1 MKNKNTWLIGA
12 LAFLSFA
19 AAAQEDSVGLAE
31 KNAQKI
37 SILENDFGK
46 WGRLKISGYLQGQW
60 QWAESKGAEAFA
72 DGGKFGSTIDNRF
85 MIRRG
90 RIKFAYSVGIVQ
102 VVFQPDFT
110 EKGVKIKDAYVA
122 VTAPSK
128 IIGGQ
133 VGVFDRPFG
142 YEISYS
148 SSLRESPERSRV
160 FLSLFPDER
169 DMGVMANLKY
179 GEFTL
184 NGGVFNGTGV
194 ASEND
199 SHKDFI
205 GRLAWLKQTNNA
217 QVGLAFSY
225 YGGGVTTT
233 TDKHFT
239 FNKENGYTQQENR
252 VGDVKLRQ
260 YFGASAQY
268 LQMWGAGTTNL
279 RAEFLWGQQPGT
291 AKNNNIPSGGYA
303 TGADLYM
310 RNFMGGYAILV
321 QDIGRSKHSLVLKY
335 DYYDPNTSVKGDQI
349 GLLAGTSAADIAYST
364 FGVGY
369 LFRWNEHLRLMA
381 YYDMVSNE
389 RSKNLADFNGR
400 IHQNVLTIRAQV
412 KF

>member
-1 MKNKNTWLIGA
+1 MKNKKLWLIGA
-12 LAFLSFA
+12 MTMISLASW
-19 AAAQEDSVGLAE
+19 AQEDTLSLPE
-31 KNAQKI
+31 KNAQRL
-37 SILENDFGK
+37 SILDNDFGK

-60 QWAESKGAEAFA
+60 QWAESKGAAAFA
-72 DGGKFGSTIDNRF
+72 DGGSFGSRIDNRF

-102 VVFQPDFT
+102 AVFQPDFT
-110 EKGVKIKDAYVA
+110 EKGVKIKDAYIA

-133 VGVFDRPFG
+133 LGVFDRPFG

-169 DMGVMANLKY
+169 DLGAMATLKY

-205 GRLAWLKQTNNA
+205 GRLAWLKQTANA

-225 YGGGVTTT
+225 YGGGVTASSEQYYTY
-233 TDKHFT
+233 
-239 FNKENGYTQQENR
+239 NKAEGFKAESQKP
-252 VGDVKLRQ
+252 GAIHLRQ

-291 AKNNNIPSGGYA
+291 EKNNNMVSGG
-303 TGADLYM
+303 TPDKADLYL

-335 DYYDPNTSVKGDQI
+335 DYYDPNTKVSGNQI
-349 GLLAGTSAADIAYST
+349 GQLAGTSAADIAYST

-369 LFRWNEHLRLMA
+369 LFRWNNNLRLMA

-389 RSKNLADFNGR
+389 KTENLADFKGR